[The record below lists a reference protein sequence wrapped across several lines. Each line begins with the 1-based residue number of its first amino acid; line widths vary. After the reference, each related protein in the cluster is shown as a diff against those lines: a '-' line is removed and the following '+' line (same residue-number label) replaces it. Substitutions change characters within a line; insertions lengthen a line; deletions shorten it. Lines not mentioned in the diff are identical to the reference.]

1 MQNGANPPDNL
12 PASRPLAWLDPF
24 VWRMAWRETRTN
36 RSRLLV
42 FALAMVIGVA
52 AIAGV
57 AAFGE
62 NLHRSIEAESRSLLG
77 ADLVISSRRP
87 FSPGHRKIFE
97 SFRGKVSEGAQLS
110 AMVSFP
116 QRNNTGRLVQLRAI
130 GDEFPFYGELVT
142 EPPTAKDSFRK
153 GGALVEETLLAQ
165 FGAKVGDP
173 IKLGNWTGIVAGKL
187 LKVPGETIVFGT
199 FAPRV
204 YISNDSLSQTA
215 LLRPQS
221 LVRFR
226 MNFRLPDNVPA
237 EELLEQVGGELQ
249 GMRFT
254 IETVKQRREELGQ
267 SMSNLSN
274 FLNLSGFIAL
284 LLGGIAVGT
293 ALQLHIRQK
302 LATVATLRC
311 LGVEAERAFA
321 IYLLQALVIGIACA
335 FGGAVMGV
343 GIQKLLPDVMQDF
356 LPFQVSFQ
364 FSWLAIG
371 KACLFG
377 LIFCGLFALLPLL
390 PVREVSPLAAL
401 RRGWEET
408 ASRLNWPQ
416 VLIAFGLL
424 ACVLRYAVSQNQ
436 KWQVGAGMVGGLVIA
451 VGLLALVA
459 YILRGLARKLGQAN
473 LSFIWRQGLAS
484 LHRPNNRTLVLLLS
498 LGLGTFLLLTLRLTE
513 YTMLHGIL
521 PQTGAER
528 PNAVLFDIQPDQKE
542 GVRQILLGQ
551 DLKVMQEAP
560 VVTMRLQAVSGIP
573 IEKILRD
580 DRSTIPAWTLRR
592 EYRSSYRDN
601 LGPSE
606 TLLRGQWPPAPF
618 DANQSIPLSVDE
630 GIAKELQVDLG
641 DELVFDVQ
649 GLSMKTKISAIRK
662 VDWRR
667 MEPNFFMIFPSK
679 VLEDAPSFHIFATY
693 VATPEKSAQMQSAVL
708 QKYANVSVIDLTLVI
723 HTLDDILKKVG
734 AVVRFMS
741 LFTVAAGV
749 IVLAGTLLAARY
761 QRVQES
767 VLLRTLGASRQQVQ
781 QIQAVEYLCLGFL
794 AALSAILLALG
805 ANAALSWWVFKTV
818 LVIDWMAIGFTLVL
832 LPAFTLI
839 AGWLTNRGVANHP
852 PLEILRYEA

>member
-1 MQNGANPPDNL
+1 MHNGANPPDNNS
-12 PASRPLAWLDPF
+12 ARPMAWLDPF
-24 VWRMAWRETRTN
+24 VWRMAWRDTRTS

-62 NLHRSIEAESRSLLG
+62 NLHRAIEDQSRSLLG

-87 FSPGHRKIFE
+87 FAPGHRKIFE
-97 SFRGKVSEGAQLS
+97 SFRGQMSEGANLS
-110 AMVSFP
+110 AMVTFP
-116 QRNNTGRLVQLRAI
+116 QSNNAGRLVQLRAI
-130 GDEFPFYGELVT
+130 GEGFPFYGELVT
-142 EPPTAKDSFRK
+142 DPPQAKDSFRK
-153 GGALVEETLLAQ
+153 NGALVEETLLAQ
-165 FGAKVGDP
+165 FGAKVGDT
-173 IKLGNWTGIVAGKL
+173 IKLGTWTGVVAGKL
-187 LKVPGETIVFGT
+187 LKVPGETIVFGAL
-199 FAPRV
+199 APRV
-204 YISNDSLSQTA
+204 YISTDTLKQTS

-267 SMSNLSN
+267 SMANLNN

-321 IYLLQALVIGIACA
+321 IYLLQALVIGAACA
-335 FGGAVMGV
+335 FLGASLGV
-343 GIQKLLPDVMQDF
+343 GIQRLLPDVMRDF
-356 LPFQVSFQ
+356 LPFPVTFQ
-364 FSWLAIG
+364 FFWAAIG

-390 PVREVSPLAAL
+390 PVRRIAPLAAL
-401 RRGWEET
+401 RRGWEENT
-408 ASRLNWPQ
+408 GGLNWAQ
-416 VLIAFGLL
+416 VLISLGLL
-424 ACVLRYAVSQNQ
+424 VCVLRYAVSQTQ
-436 KWQVGAGMVGGLVIA
+436 KWQIGAGMVGGLIIA

-459 YILRGLARKLGQAN
+459 QSLRYLARKFSQTN
-473 LSFIWRQGLAS
+473 LPFVWRQGLAS

-521 PQTGAER
+521 PHSEADR

-542 GVRQILLGQ
+542 GVRKVLEGL
-551 DLKVMQEAP
+551 DLKIMQEAP
-560 VVTMRLQAVSGIP
+560 VVTMRLQSIRGRTV
-573 IEKILRD
+573 ETLLKD
-580 DRSTIPAWTLRR
+580 DRSLIPAWTLRR

-606 TLLRGQWPPAPF
+606 SILRGQWPPAPF
-618 DANQSIPLSVDE
+618 DATKFTPISVDE

-641 DELVFDVQ
+641 DEMVFDVQ
-649 GLSMKTKISAIRK
+649 GLPMKTKISAIRK

-693 VATPEKSAQMQSAVL
+693 VATPQISARMQSAVL
-708 QKYANVSVIDLTLVI
+708 QKYANVSVIDLTLII
-723 HTLDDILKKVG
+723 HTLDDILKKVA

-794 AALSAILLALG
+794 AALAAILLALG

-818 LVIDWMAIGFTLVL
+818 MVIDWMALGFTVVL

-852 PLEILRYEA
+852 PLEILRHEA